1 MWRASG
7 DAKGSDDKSLA
18 LPFGSG
24 ISADA
29 NRLDWQDG
37 KQGKRSGCRK

>member
-7 DAKGSDDKSLA
+7 GAKGSDDNSLT

-24 ISADA
+24 SLADA
-29 NRLDWQDG
+29 NGLDWQDG
-37 KQGKRSGCRK
+37 KKGKRSGGRK